1 MADFDRCYCGA
12 MSHTIDG
19 LCHRHAQELAR
30 LNPRPVPEPTL
41 EQKLEECKRARH
53 HLNEDLLQ
61 MREER
66 DYLKR
71 KLRDLRKQ
79 VTLVRIG
86 DMTIEEVEL

>member
-1 MADFDRCYCGA
+1 MADFERCYCGA
-12 MSHTIDG
+12 MSHTPDG
-19 LCHRHAQELAR
+19 LCHRHATELAR
-30 LNPRPVPEPTL
+30 LRPKPPEPTL
-41 EQKLEECKRARH
+41 EEKLAECQAARH
-53 HLNEDLLQ
+53 HLNEDLMK
-61 MREER
+61 MRDER